1 MLDLTSDLHI
11 LAEIL
16 KELTLQAT
24 YEQEEESS
32 VSFLRRAGTLKNHD
46 TSVVQ
51 WYGFLCHCYRILIS
65 CISFGITKPSYRLH
79 ITNPW
84 KEARA
89 IVLEV
94 L

>member
-24 YEQEEESS
+24 YEQGEESS

-51 WYGFLCHCYRILIS
+51 
-65 CISFGITKPSYRLH
+65 
-79 ITNPW
+79 
-84 KEARA
+84 
-89 IVLEV
+89 
-94 L
+94 